1 MILDPGHRR
10 LGPPDEEIPGGKPYI
25 SITNADRNLREE
37 APAQEVP
44 LIPQQEPSP
53 PPAPGRIPTFVFQGE
68 ATSPSAIYQGFRAQ
82 REVLTDQLEE
92 LESTRESIADALLQ
106 VPASSPERTV
116 LENRLA
122 EVNKRISV
130 VDGMLASN
138 SASMAQAAAV
148 PGAVVETPRIIRQ
161 GPPEEAYV
169 VGTIFMV
176 IVLLPLS
183 IALARRIWKRG
194 VTTVMNLPRE
204 LGERLGRMEQALEAT
219 SLEVE
224 RIGEGQRF
232 LTRLLTDAEAA
243 RSALPQ
249 RDPALV
255 LGKPAV
261 ERE

>member
-1 MILDPGHRR
+1 LIRQKPTTPLPPG
-10 LGPPDEEIPGGKPYI
+10 
-25 SITNADRNLREE
+25 A
-37 APAQEVP
+37 
-44 LIPQQEPSP
+44 
-53 PPAPGRIPTFVFQGE
+53 PTFVFQGD
-68 ATSPSAIYQGFRAQ
+68 ATNPSAIYQGFRAQ
-82 REVLTDQLEE
+82 RNVLTDQLDD
-92 LESTRESIADALLQ
+92 LEDTRSEIARGLLQ
-106 VPASSPERTV
+106 VPPSSPERSV
-116 LENRLA
+116 LESRLA
-122 EVNKRISV
+122 EVNKQISV

-138 SASMAQAAAV
+138 SASLAQAAAV

-161 GPPEEAYV
+161 GPPEEAYI

-183 IALARRIWKRG
+183 IALARRIWKKS

-249 RDPALV
+249 RNPALV